1 MRSASS
7 RHTATRGTIGS
18 SAGGRRTLVVS
29 RPTDQGR
36 LGRPRASVRDVFVD
50 LCICMSASTS
60 ISLRMGDVIL
70 GGGKEMGRGVVE
82 HAGGFI
88 SEGWKE
94 KGEVQGRNRRTYELH
109 NRHNSFTHF
118 ELLHMHLFPFR
129 ALPCP
134 RLCLCPPSLSSK
146 SMTTAKPPDPA
157 ARSPNTLLSSTV
169 TSQV

>member
-1 MRSASS
+1 M
-7 RHTATRGTIGS
+7 
-18 SAGGRRTLVVS
+18 S
-29 RPTDQGR
+29 RPTDQGC
-36 LGRPRASVRDVFVD
+36 LGRPRASVRDVFVG
-50 LCICMSASTS
+50 LCICMSASNS
-60 ISLRMGDVIL
+60 ISLRMGDVML

-118 ELLHMHLFPFR
+118 ELLYMHLFPFR

-134 RLCLCPPSLSSK
+134 RLCLCPPSSSSSK

>member
-1 MRSASS
+1 M
-7 RHTATRGTIGS
+7 
-18 SAGGRRTLVVS
+18 S
-29 RPTDQGR
+29 RPTHQGR